1 MKLRR
6 LLAPLALTAVAVL
19 GLSGCGELSPG
30 SASVVGGERI
40 THEEVDDLVAA
51 QCTAADAAAKSGG
64 SGAVAVSQVRQQSLG
79 VLMDTA
85 LSMQYA
91 EDQGITPDKQIAAAL
106 FDQFEPTIA
115 TLPESSRGELS
126 KVFKEWALGRSAMIE
141 AGSRASGQP
150 VTADAAQQL
159 MSAGLAAREK
169 WLSSIDITTDARYS
183 PAANGFP
190 GGGDGSVSRPTSD
203 FAKGATSTEADAAW
217 VGGLPAGQKC
227 G

>member
-6 LLAPLALTAVAVL
+6 LLAPLALTAVL
-19 GLSGCGELSPG
+19 GLSGCGQLSPG
-30 SASVVGGERI
+30 TASEVGGDQI
-40 THEEVDDLVAA
+40 THDQVDDLVTA
-51 QCTAADAAAKSGG
+51 QCTAANAAAESGG
-64 SGAVAVSQVRQQSLG
+64 SGAVPVSQVRQQSLG

-85 LSMQYA
+85 LSTQYA
-91 EDQGITPDKQIAAAL
+91 EDQGISPDKQIAAAL

-115 TLPESSRGELS
+115 TLPESSREVLS
-126 KVFKEWALGRSAMIE
+126 EVFRDWALGRSAMIE
-141 AGSRASGQP
+141 AGSRATGQP
-150 VTADAAQQL
+150 VTAAAAQEL
-159 MSAGLAAREK
+159 MTAGLDAREK
-169 WLSSIDITTDARYS
+169 WLTTIEIDTDARYA

-203 FAKGATSTEADAAW
+203 FAKGATAPEADAAW

>member
-6 LLAPLALTAVAVL
+6 VLAPLALGAVAVL
-19 GLSGCGELSPG
+19 GLSGCGELAPG
-30 SASVVGGERI
+30 TAADVGGVRI
-40 THEEVDDLVAA
+40 SHEQVDDLVAA
-51 QCTAADAAAKSGG
+51 QCTAADAAAKDGTS
-64 SGAVAVSQVRQQSLG
+64 AAAPVSQVREQSLG

-85 LSMQYA
+85 LSTEYA

-115 TLPESSRGELS
+115 TLPESSQAELS
-126 KVFKEWALGRSAMIE
+126 KVFRAWALGRSAMIE

-150 VTADAAQQL
+150 VTAEAAQQL
-159 MSAGLAAREK
+159 MEAGLAAREK
-169 WLSSIDITTDARYS
+169 WLGTIDITTDARYA

-190 GGGDGSVSRPTSD
+190 GGGDGSVSRPTSE
-203 FAKGATSTEADAAW
+203 FAKGATAAEVDPAW